1 MGHQPASTVAQTS
14 HINIKTHFRQLRYL
28 YSKMFTI
35 SRASIMLLLFYG
47 EKEPKQYRIGPPLS
61 KRSLGQSRALGAQ
74 GTDPY

>member
-1 MGHQPASTVAQTS
+1 
-14 HINIKTHFRQLRYL
+14 
-28 YSKMFTI
+28 MFTI